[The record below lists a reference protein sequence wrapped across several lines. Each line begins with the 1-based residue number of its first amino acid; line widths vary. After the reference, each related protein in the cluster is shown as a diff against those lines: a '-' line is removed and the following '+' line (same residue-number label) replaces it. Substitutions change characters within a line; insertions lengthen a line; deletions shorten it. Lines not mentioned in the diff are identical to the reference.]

1 MAQRNEL
8 ALILSTPIEELAP
21 KLISWNNTQLL
32 AAVNESLESYRGK
45 VYDEKSITEAK
56 TDVAALRKFA
66 TALNSERIRIGKI
79 YDAPLVKFKSE
90 VDAVIQ
96 AINTVVSEGDKQIKA
111 YETKRREEK
120 QLLCI
125 DIFNKLLPDDLK
137 DFVKYEAVYQEKW
150 LNSGTTPAA
159 ITKEITALVERIK
172 NDIAAITALKSDDE
186 IELKLYYYKT
196 LSLADALQ
204 ENERIKERKKKIAE
218 VEELRKKVTAA
229 PEVVAA
235 PENKPE
241 QSVKEDKSA
250 ESMFSLTFNIIA
262 TKEQISALDAYLK
275 ANNIK
280 FSVIK

>member
-229 PEVVAA
+229 PEVVVA
-235 PENKPE
+235 PENKSE
-241 QSVKEDKSA
+241 QSVKEDKPA

>member
-120 QLLCI
+120 CLELLKRDDLSDLLVLPTDI
-125 DIFNKLLPDDLK
+125 VYDEENNFIGYLMKYYDSLDMHEYIEKNKRNKEDIFD
-137 DFVKYEAVYQEKW
+137 KY
-150 LNSGTTPAA
+150 
-159 ITKEITALVERIK
+159 
-172 NDIAAITALKSDDE
+172 IACK
-186 IELKLYYYKT
+186 
-196 LSLADALQ
+196 
-204 ENERIKERKKKIAE
+204 ENEWEEYSKI
-218 VEELRKKVTAA
+218 VSKWELDR
-229 PEVVAA
+229 
-235 PENKPE
+235 
-241 QSVKEDKSA
+241 
-250 ESMFSLTFNIIA
+250 
-262 TKEQISALDAYLK
+262 YL
-275 ANNIK
+275 NR
-280 FSVIK
+280 